1 MKVQLLVLMAVLV
14 QQRKSL
20 VLLLVKQTQTFLRLC
35 IVMLIIVIYMLIEKK
50 YLSLKSSMK
59 MLTFQLNSVSELYL
73 MDLVLLSLD
82 KYL

>member
-50 YLSLKSSMK
+50 YLSLKPSMK